1 MLVVM
6 KNDATEQQ
14 INAVCVA
21 IKEMGFDPHQMPGA
35 QRTAIC
41 ITGNEGAVEPHHF
54 ANLAGILEV
63 IRVSKPY
70 KLTSIEIQTKHTVV
84 QLGNVKIGGGHFG
97 VIAGPCSVE
106 DEDVMMRNAEKLK
119 NAGVDAF
126 RAGAYKP
133 RTNPYS
139 FQGQGVDGLRIL
151 EKIKKEFDMSIVTEV
166 LDQDDI
172 AGIRDV
178 ADAFQVGTRNMQNYA
193 LLKRLGKERT
203 PVILKRGMC
212 ATIEEFLQ
220 AAEYIMAGG
229 NKDVILCE
237 RGIRTFAN
245 HSRNT
250 LDVTIVP
257 ALQELTHLPIIID
270 PSHAAGKTFMV
281 PPLMRCATA
290 LGCDGLIVE
299 CHDDAANAWS
309 DGAQAVDPADMPAIL
324 AQLETIRTAVPR

>member
-6 KNDATEQQ
+6 KNDATEAQ
-14 INAVCVA
+14 IDAVCVA
-21 IKEMGFDPHQMPGA
+21 IEKMGYEPHKMPGA

-41 ITGNEGAVEPHHF
+41 ITGNKGAIEPHHF
-54 ANLAGILEV
+54 ANLEGIFEV

-70 KLTSIEIQTKHTVV
+70 KLTSKEIKPDPTVI
-84 QLGNVKIGGGHFG
+84 QLGKTQFGGGQFG

-119 NAGVDAF
+119 NAGVDVF

-139 FQGQGVDGLRIL
+139 FQGKGVDGLKIL
-151 EKIKKEFDMSIVTEV
+151 DKIKATFEMAIVTEV
-166 LDQDDI
+166 LDADDI

-178 ADAFQVGTRNMQNYA
+178 ADAYQVGTRNMQNYA
-193 LLKRLGKERT
+193 LLKKLGKERT

-212 ATIEEFLQ
+212 ATMDEFLQ

-229 NKDVILCE
+229 NKEVILCE

-281 PPLMRCATA
+281 PPLMRCAAA

-309 DGAQAVDPADMPAIL
+309 DGAQAVDPAHMRDIM
-324 AQLETIRTAVPR
+324 AQCEIIRSALPQ